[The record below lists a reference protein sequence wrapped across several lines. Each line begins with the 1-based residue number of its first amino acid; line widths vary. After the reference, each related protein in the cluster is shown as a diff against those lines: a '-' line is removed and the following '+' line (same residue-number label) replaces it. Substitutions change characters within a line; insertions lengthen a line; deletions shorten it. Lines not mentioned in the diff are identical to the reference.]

1 MKWRCPHELGGKA
14 WLEYVY
20 ASPPARDPRG
30 RSRPTQRA
38 SPYSPTLQRSVGIE
52 GGNELTAY
60 LLLELLHACGLVRRF
75 KEQPFELDRD
85 RYSSAAIPDF
95 IFEWYDGT
103 PVVAEVKSSTFYTA
117 DKERVAKEL
126 ADLLGSYKLSY
137 VVWTTREHLT
147 QTVWHNVRQI
157 YRRRQHVA
165 ENDELE
171 RLETDLS
178 KSSLTLGQLI
188 DRGHDQDTILHA
200 VCIGRAHFNLLEKRN
215 VASKLY
221 RVANAANYATL
232 IGARPDPNS
241 WWNAL
246 PDR

>member
-1 MKWRCPHELGGKA
+1 MKWRCPHELGSKA

-38 SPYSPTLQRSVGIE
+38 SPNSPTLKRSVGIE

-75 KEQPFELDRD
+75 KEQPFELDPD
-85 RYSSAAIPDF
+85 RYGSAAIPDF

-103 PVVAEVKSSTFYTA
+103 PVVAEVKSSAFYTA
-117 DKERVAKEL
+117 DKERVANEL
-126 ADLLGSYKLSY
+126 AGLLNAHSLRY

-147 QTVWHNVRQI
+147 RVLWHNVRQI
-157 YRRRQHVA
+157 YRRRQLVT
-165 ENDELE
+165 ERGELE
-171 RLETDLS
+171 RLAIDLGPS
-178 KSSLTLGQLI
+178 CRTLGQLI
-188 DRGHDQDTILHA
+188 DLGHDQDTILHA
-200 VCIGRAHFNLLEKRN
+200 VCTGRAHLNLLEKRD
-215 VASKLY
+215 VSSKLY
-221 RVANAANYATL
+221 RLADAANYAAL
-232 IGARPDPNS
+232 VGARPDPNS